1 MESKGVPPISPE
13 NIEEIQSDDSG
24 LPDFPSR
31 GLIHLELSDEEVEVV
46 IEEDLEDAVASGSA
60 SSSSKGPSVAPPRV
74 E

>member
-1 MESKGVPPISPE
+1 MASKGVPPISLE

-24 LPDFPSR
+24 FPDFPSR
-31 GLIHLELSDEEVEVV
+31 ELLHLELSDEEVEVV
-46 IEEDLEDAVASGSA
+46 IQEDLEEAVASGSA